1 MSTRAIIRFAT
12 REPGVSFSEHPD
24 KWHAQFYVHQ
34 DGNIESLGLD
44 IANSIDNRC
53 FIPHNLEIDS
63 LDTKRSDLN
72 YIYYIWQHY
81 DKSTWISIFKV
92 GDEVVCDQPDC
103 CRTLSPR
110 VDKCIFVGE
119 PVDLQSKINSLGTY
133 QAFDAKSRGVD
144 YNWDGDK
151 ITCL

>member
-12 REPGVSFSEHPD
+12 RESGVSFSEHP
-24 KWHAQFYVHQ
+24 KEWHAQLFVSKDAQ
-34 DGNIESLGLD
+34 PGSLGLD
-44 IANSIDNRC
+44 LANSIANRC

-63 LDTKRSDLN
+63 LDTKHSDLD
-72 YIYYIWQHY
+72 YIYYVWQHL

-119 PVDLQSKINSLGTY
+119 PMDLRSDPCKFDHNWNGEKI
-133 QAFDAKSRGVD
+133 
-144 YNWDGDK
+144 K
-151 ITCL
+151 IL